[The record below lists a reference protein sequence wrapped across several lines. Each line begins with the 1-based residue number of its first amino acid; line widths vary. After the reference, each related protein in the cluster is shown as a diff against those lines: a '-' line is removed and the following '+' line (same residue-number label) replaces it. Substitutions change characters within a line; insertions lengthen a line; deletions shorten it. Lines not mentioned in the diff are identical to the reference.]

1 MENLV
6 SYLEGSFQEN
16 FKALPQVIVKAPGR
30 INIIGEHTDYNH
42 GYVLPMALEQSIYVA
57 GRKRNDSLINFVAL
71 NTHRSCIADINCP
84 VRNPIEPWMDY
95 ITGVVAELKS
105 MGYPLS
111 GVDGAIYGVV
121 PIGCGLSSSA
131 ALEMA
136 ILKLFEALNDFLL
149 DDIES
154 AKLGQRVENN
164 YLGLKS
170 GIMDQFI
177 SRCGKKNHAL
187 FIDCRSLHFEHVPL
201 QLKEYIFVVSNTNCP
216 RGLTDSKYNERV
228 SECQEAVKILNKLT
242 GKNGTHLRDFNLEE
256 LENLKNHTTDT
267 IYRRALHVI
276 TENQR
281 VIDSLSALKSGNI
294 EKLGT
299 LLNESDFS
307 LQKNYEVTNRELEV
321 ITRIAR
327 SIEGCIGARMTGA
340 GFGGCT
346 INLVRK
352 DCIEKFI
359 QNLLSEYEKETG
371 RKGSCLVSSPS
382 NGACVVKT
390 Y

>member
-1 MENLV
+1 MRNPITI
-6 SYLEGSFQEN
+6 LEDAFKHN
-16 FKALPQVIVKAPGR
+16 FGVLPQVIVKAPGR
-30 INIIGEHTDYNH
+30 VNIIGEHTDYNH
-42 GYVLPMALEQSIYVA
+42 GYVLPMALEQSIYIA
-57 GRKRNDSLINFVAL
+57 GRTRSDSILNFTAL
-71 NTHRSCIADINCP
+71 NTQRTSIADINCP

-95 ITGVVAELKS
+95 IVGVVAELKKL
-105 MGYPLS
+105 GFTLK
-111 GVDGAIYGVV
+111 GVDGIIYGEV

-136 ILKLFEALNDFLL
+136 TLKLFEMLNEFHL
-149 DDIES
+149 DDVES

-164 YLGLKS
+164 FLGLKS

-177 SRCGKKNHAL
+177 SRCGKKDHAL
-187 FIDCRSLHFEHVPL
+187 FIDCRTLNFELVPL
-201 QLKEYIFVVSNTNCP
+201 KLSEHTFVISNTNYP

-228 SECQEAVKILNKLT
+228 YECQKAVEILQKSSGKT
-242 GKNGTHLRDFNLEE
+242 GTYLRDFTLKD
-256 LENLKNHTTDT
+256 LENAKNDLEDT

-281 VIDSLSALKSGNI
+281 VLDFLSALKNSNI
-294 EKLGT
+294 EDLGI
-299 LLNESDFS
+299 LLNESDYS
-307 LQKNYEVTNRELEV
+307 LQRNYEVTNRELEV
-321 ITRIAR
+321 ITQIAR

-352 DCIEKFI
+352 DCTEKFI
-359 QNLLSEYEKETG
+359 DTLLSEYEKATG
-371 RKGSCLVSSPS
+371 RKGSCIISSPS
-382 NGACVVKT
+382 DGANIVKR